1 MDDADDG
8 DWNLDCVELEILD
21 NVRRTSVDG
30 FAFLTHDSWY
40 FESMWRRFAYQYY
53 AGNQKT

>member
-1 MDDADDG
+1 MNYLLLFYCCCEMDDADDG

-30 FAFLTHDSWY
+30 LAFLTHDS
-40 FESMWRRFAYQYY
+40 
-53 AGNQKT
+53 